1 MCAGTLQCFKIIK
14 RYSTS
19 SHITTTIITIIIAL
33 FKLLAI
39 NIDLVFASVCLYTVP
54 KLLRC
59 LMI

>member
-19 SHITTTIITIIIAL
+19 SHITTTIIIAL